1 MTATA
6 APPQAPAAGAAQNSD
21 AAEASSAHSRI
32 NIPLNLENWG
42 QLDAGVQEALL
53 WFHQHLLDE
62 KLDWTQ
68 ATAALGYDK
77 SVLFRVLKGTYEGS
91 WGNILKAIL
100 SYKRIAIER
109 AGIQRAKFAE
119 NSIARLI
126 WAGLDYAVA
135 NNSITLVVGESG
147 QGKTLACE
155 MWREHNNHG
164 RSVIVEIPPI
174 GGTRA
179 ILRVLCEAVG
189 INRNQSQEQ
198 MLEAL
203 IRAFNPNRI
212 LIVDEARRLLPA
224 ETRADCNPVK
234 LELIRYI
241 HDRTKCAVALIATQR
256 FDDTLKK
263 LSYQYEQVLGRIGQ
277 PVRLFR
283 TIADKDFL
291 PILQQYYSRPSDRL
305 VAQVREIVNEQ
316 GRLRVLS
323 ELLKVATR
331 IASKA
336 GAKVTEEHFFKA
348 LALRRQMM
356 GEVQHAAKGGAS

>member
-1 MTATA
+1 MATISEAPAPATA
-6 APPQAPAAGAAQNSD
+6 AAHNSD
-21 AAEASSAHSRI
+21 AAAASSAHSRV
-32 NIPLNLENWG
+32 NMPLNLENWRH
-42 QLDAGVQEALL
+42 LDSDVQGSLL
-53 WFHQHLLDE
+53 WFHQHVLDE

-68 ATAALGYDK
+68 AADALGYDK
-77 SVLFRVLKGTYEGS
+77 STVFRVLKGTYEGS
-91 WGNILKAIL
+91 LTNIIKAIA
-100 SYKRIAIER
+100 SYKRIASER
-109 AGIQRAKFAE
+109 SGIQRVGFAE
-119 NSIARLI
+119 NSIAKLI

-135 NNSITLVVGESG
+135 NNSITLIVGESG
-147 QGKTLACE
+147 QGKTVSCE
-155 MWREHNNHG
+155 AWRDRNNHG
-164 RSVIVEIPPI
+164 RSVLVEIPPI

-203 IRAFNPNRI
+203 VRAFNPNRI
-212 LIVDEARRLLPA
+212 LILDEARRLLPA
-224 ETRADCNPVK
+224 DIRPDSNPVK
-234 LELIRYI
+234 LEIIRYI

-283 TIADKDFL
+283 KIDEKDFL
-291 PILQQYYSRPSDRL
+291 PILSQYYARPSDRL

-316 GRLRVLS
+316 GRLRVMG

-331 IASKA
+331 IASK
-336 GAKVTEEHFFKA
+336 GSAKLSEEHFFKA

-356 GEVQHAAKGGAS
+356 GEVQHATKGGAS